1 MRRTNRRVKSVSGF
15 TLIEL
20 MVVVTII
27 GILASI
33 SMPAYHEYIV
43 RSQVADGI
51 TLVESLKGPVKE
63 FYKQRG
69 RFPFDNLEAGIP
81 EPDKLMSN
89 YVKRVTLENGAFH
102 VEFGHKVNL
111 KLLDKILTIRPVVVS
126 ESPMS
131 PYSWLCGNDTSVPGM
146 EGVGTNQTSV
156 DDSLLPSS
164 CRAWSGAFPVS
175 AAAEQATS
183 ETQDGTGLGDA
194 LGEP

>member
-1 MRRTNRRVKSVSGF
+1 MRLKNLRGF

-43 RSQVADGI
+43 RSQVVDGI

-69 RFPFDNLEAGIP
+69 RFPLDNLEAGIP
-81 EPDKLMSN
+81 EPDKLISN

-111 KLLDKILTIRPVVVS
+111 KLLDQILTIRPVVVS

-146 EGVGTNQTSV
+146 EGVGMNRTSV

-164 CRAWSGAFPVS
+164 CRAWGGQQPVNS
-175 AAAEQATS
+175 PMDQATPEIPMV
-183 ETQDGTGLGDA
+183 ETETESPA
-194 LGEP
+194 VSP